1 MVTNTE
7 ASDYEMSFCV
17 GVRENEIQIYS
28 SLMKGYA
35 DYLEGDV
42 VEASEAEKAIM
53 EEKGWLAE

>member
-17 GVRENEIQIYS
+17 SVRENEIRIYN

-35 DYLEGDV
+35 DYLEGDA